1 MLQNAQTTLNYYQQ
15 IYAKVRTI
23 PLGKIATYGDIA
35 RMVGLPRHARMVGN
49 ALHALPL
56 DTDVPWQRV
65 INAQGSIS
73 LGKLSADG
81 ALHQRL
87 LLEAEGVVFQANGK
101 VNLKVYRWR
110 PRFHCLTMR
119 LRVMPR
125 IIPLVRL
132 YKWLVR

>member
-1 MLQNAQTTLNYYQQ
+1 MLQTAQTTLTYYQQ
-15 IYAKVRTI
+15 IYAKVGAI
-23 PLGKIATYGDIA
+23 PLGRVATYGDIA

-49 ALHALPL
+49 ALHALPV

-101 VNLKVYRWR
+101 VNLKAYRWR
-110 PRFHCLTMR
+110 PSVSLFD
-119 LRVMPR
+119 PEF
-125 IIPLVRL
+125 
-132 YKWLVR
+132 

>member
-110 PRFHCLTMR
+110 PSVSLFDNAFEGYATNHTACQAL
-119 LRVMPR
+119 
-125 IIPLVRL
+125 
-132 YKWLVR
+132 

>member
-1 MLQNAQTTLNYYQQ
+1 MLQTAQTTLNYYQQ
-15 IYAKVRTI
+15 IYAKVRAI
-23 PLGKIATYGDIA
+23 PLGKVATYGDIA

-49 ALHALPL
+49 ALHALPV

-110 PRFHCLTMR
+110 PSVSLFDPEFEGYATNHTHCQAL
-119 LRVMPR
+119 
-125 IIPLVRL
+125 
-132 YKWLVR
+132 